1 MSRAEVLLA
10 VALAPFA
17 CIIQGCADS
26 GNFLAP
32 SKGDGISITND
43 VSGNTVLDCFEVH
56 GTVKCT
62 TGLPEAA
69 DDTSEAASNNSSTG
83 AVRLLTASCQG
94 EGDFCTPGYECC
106 GGLTCQHV
114 VGGYS
119 QQCQPPLCA
128 QAGSTLEEGQE
139 CCSGSMRY
147 EANGGEWCKALP
159 PSCAQAG
166 STLEEGQECCSG
178 SMRYEANGGAW
189 CKAQSLQPPNGFMLT
204 WSPNPNFCM
213 SVQHNTFQNG
223 QRVQLWHCH
232 DSITGQHFQFAD
244 AASGSLIQPSVA
256 PGFCVVV
263 SSNKDKDGA
272 KVQLWQCDS
281 SILAQQWIR
290 NGGTLRNA
298 AYPDMCLVVNGNRGY
313 NGNELQLWSC
323 DGDDEYKEW
332 STAR

>member
-10 VALAPFA
+10 VALALFA

-32 SKGDGISITND
+32 SKGDGISITSN

-69 DDTSEAASNNSSTG
+69 DDTSEAASNDSATG
-83 AVRLLTASCQG
+83 AGRLLTASCQG

-106 GGLTCQHV
+106 GGLTCQHM

-119 QQCQPPLCA
+119 QQCQPPPCA

-147 EANGGEWCKALP
+147 
-159 PSCAQAG
+159 Q
-166 STLEEGQECCSG
+166 
-178 SMRYEANGGAW
+178 ANGGAW
-189 CKAQSLQPPNGFMLT
+189 CKAQSSQPPNGFMLA

-232 DSITGQHFQFAD
+232 DSTTGQHFQFAD

-281 SILAQQWIR
+281 SILAQHWIR

-313 NGNELQLWSC
+313 DGNELQLWSC
-323 DGDDEYKEW
+323 DGDEEYKEW